1 MRVVAD
7 SHTLLFL
14 LTNPAKLSEPAV
26 EALAAAEQTEGIVV
40 SALSLGDIWY
50 ATQKTSSAAVPRQS
64 YELMRAAV
72 ANPAL
77 NLQLAPVTAATM
89 AQFDRVPLAALR
101 DPEEAAEPVQPP
113 EHQGVARPGVG
124 EGFLQPWSVAPA
136 FDRVILATA
145 LDLGIPLVTA
155 DRAISATQAVEVI
168 W

>member
-1 MRVVAD
+1 M
-7 SHTLLFL
+7 
-14 LTNPAKLSEPAV
+14 

-101 DPEEAAEPVQPP
+101 DP
-113 EHQGVARPGVG
+113 
-124 EGFLQPWSVAPA
+124 